1 MSKLTSTACLNV
13 EDLASGVLG
22 KIGDTP
28 LLELKNL
35 AAGRL
40 PAGVSI
46 WAKAEWYN
54 AGGSVK
60 ARPALRMIEEGERQG
75 KLKPGM
81 TILDSTSG
89 NTGVAYALIGLLKG
103 YKVKLVMPA
112 NVCNERKHLMA
123 TSYKAEIVFS
133 DPLLGSDGA
142 ILECKRIFNENPDR
156 YFWPDQYNNP
166 ANWEAHFYTTAEEIW
181 SQTGGKVTHFLA
193 GIGTSGTVMG
203 VTRGLKA
210 KNRLIKCYAVEPA
223 ESLHGIEGL
232 KHMATSIVPGI
243 YRPEELDGKI
253 SVRTEEAYEMVN
265 AIKDTEGALVGTSA
279 GAAVHAAVTLGRS
292 LTEGVIV
299 TILPDSCECDVAH
312 GIFSKILSK

>member
-1 MSKLTSTACLNV
+1 MSKLTSTACMTA
-13 EDLASGVLG
+13 EDLTSDLLG
-22 KIGDTP
+22 KIGNTP
-28 LLELKNL
+28 LLDLTRC
-35 AAGRL
+35 AHGRV
-40 PAGVSI
+40 PSGVSI
-46 WAKAEWYN
+46 WAKAEWHN

-60 ARPALRMIEEGERQG
+60 ARPALRMIEEGEREG
-75 KLKPGM
+75 KLRPGM

-123 TSYKAEIVFS
+123 TAYHAEIVFS
-133 DPLLGSDGA
+133 DPLQGSDGA
-142 ILECKRIFNENPDR
+142 ILECRRIFNEDPGQ

-181 SQTGGKVTHFLA
+181 RQTNGKVSHFMA

-210 KNRLIKCYAVEPA
+210 KNRQIKCYAVEPA

-243 YRPEELDGKI
+243 YKPDELDGKI
-253 SVRTEEAYEMVN
+253 SVKTEEAYEMVN
-265 AIKDTEGALVGTSA
+265 TIKDTEGVLVGTSA
-279 GAAVHAAVTLGRS
+279 GAAVHAAVTLGQS

-312 GIFSKILSK
+312 GIFNLLLKK

>member
-1 MSKLTSTACLNV
+1 MSKLTSTACMKP
-13 EDLASGVLG
+13 EDLTTGVVG

-28 LLELKNL
+28 LLDFHKL
-35 AAGRL
+35 ALGRV
-40 PAGVSI
+40 PSGVSI

-123 TSYKAEIVFS
+123 TAYKAEIVFS
-133 DPLLGSDGA
+133 DPLQGSDGA
-142 ILECKRIFNENPDR
+142 ILECRRIFSEDPGH

-181 SQTGGKVTHFLA
+181 AQTSGKVSHFLA

-210 KNRLIKCYAVEPA
+210 KNPKIKCYAVEPA

-243 YRPEELDGKI
+243 YKPEELDGKI
-253 SVRTEEAYEMVN
+253 SVKTEEAYDMVN
-265 AIKDTEGALVGTSA
+265 LIKDTEGLLVGTSA
-279 GAAVHAAVTLGRS
+279 GAAVHAALALGKS

-299 TILPDSCECDVAH
+299 TVLPDSCECDVAH
-312 GIFSKILSK
+312 GIFNLLFNK

>member
-1 MSKLTSTACLNV
+1 MVATACLNV
-13 EDLASGVLG
+13 EDLTSDVLG
-22 KIGDTP
+22 KIGNTP
-28 LLELKNL
+28 LLHLKSL
-35 AAGRL
+35 AGAGL

-46 WAKAEWYN
+46 WAKAEWHN

-75 KLKPGM
+75 RLKPGM

-89 NTGVAYALIGLLKG
+89 NTGVAYALIGLVKG

-123 TSYKAEIVFS
+123 TAYKAEIVFS
-133 DPLLGSDGA
+133 DPIAGSDGA
-142 ILECKRIFNENPDR
+142 ILKCREIFNADPGQ

-166 ANWEAHFYTTAEEIW
+166 ANWEAHYHTTAEEIW
-181 SQTGGKVTHFLA
+181 RQTDGKVSHFLA

-210 KNRLIKCYAVEPA
+210 KNRNIKCYAVEPA
-223 ESLHGIEGL
+223 EPLHGIEGL

-243 YRPEELDGKI
+243 YKQSELDGKI
-253 SVRTEEAYEMVN
+253 SVKTEEAYDMVN
-265 AIKDTEGALVGTSA
+265 FLKDSEGLLVGTSA
-279 GAAVHAAVTLGRS
+279 GAAVHASVTLGRS

-312 GIFSKILSK
+312 GIFNSILNK

>member
-1 MSKLTSTACLNV
+1 MSKLTSTACMKP
-13 EDLASGVLG
+13 EDLTSGEIG

-28 LLELKNL
+28 LLDFHKVIE
-35 AAGRL
+35 GRV
-40 PAGVSI
+40 PPGVSI
-46 WAKAEWYN
+46 LAKAEWYN

-75 KLKPGM
+75 KLQPGM

-123 TSYKAEIVFS
+123 TAYKAEIVFS
-133 DPLLGSDGA
+133 DPLQGSDGS
-142 ILECKRIFNENPDR
+142 ILECRRIYNEDPGK

-181 SQTGGKVTHFLA
+181 AQTGGKVSHFLA

-210 KNRLIKCYAVEPA
+210 KNPNIKCYAVEPA

-253 SVRTEEAYEMVN
+253 SVKTEEAYDMVN
-265 AIKDTEGALVGTSA
+265 LIRDAEGLLVGTSA
-279 GAAVHAAVTLGRS
+279 GAAVHAAVTLGKS

-312 GIFSKILSK
+312 GIFDLLLKK